1 MVFGPFWRTT
11 PPAIRV
17 VVVAVVVVVILAMH
31 RTPPLPTFWP
41 LLLLLVLLGFSCWSR
56 KNRWRSSRV
65 QFGAD
70 SSGTAAHAPS
80 ADDWRRSV
88 VVPAQPKTPSQRQD
102 LLRSRR
108 CHTFSY
114 TLCVRCETFTDK
126 LLPQR
131 IFALCLYLRH
141 FKHERVRRKWL
152 WIIFTLPVATIG
164 GPGESSSFSFENVFH
179 WKIGSRKEP
188 IK

>member
-88 VVPAQPKTPSQRQD
+88 VVPAQPKHPANGRIFYDHVVVTLFPTHFAYDAKHSPTNCCLKEFSLSAYTCVISNTNGYGESD
-102 LLRSRR
+102 YELFLLCQWQRSR
-108 CHTFSY
+108 
-114 TLCVRCETFTDK
+114 
-126 LLPQR
+126 
-131 IFALCLYLRH
+131 
-141 FKHERVRRKWL
+141 
-152 WIIFTLPVATIG
+152 